1 MKNSG
6 DGSEDAL
13 RMRRTGRVDS
23 FVRAQKGVA
32 RSTQTQIRGFDG
44 GSGEADVTRRYPNL
58 FREAGHPQPG
68 FVIVLFAHLAGQA
81 HASVYPGSW

>member
-13 RMRRTGRVDS
+13 RMGRTGRVDS
-23 FVRAQKGVA
+23 FMHGQKGVA

-44 GSGEADVTRRYPNL
+44 ESGEIDVTKRYPNL
-58 FREAGHPQPG
+58 FRKAGHPQPG
-68 FVIVLFAHLAGQA
+68 FVIVLFAHMAGQVR
-81 HASVYPGSW
+81 ASVDPGSW